1 MPQDQNYLIWVDMEM
16 TGLVP
21 ETDRII
27 EVALVVTDAKLNTI
41 AEGPVLVV
49 HQADAVLDAMDA
61 WNKSTHKKSG
71 LIDKVKASTLEE
83 GDVENRMIEF
93 LK

>member
-1 MPQDQNYLIWVDMEM
+1 MAAASNNLHANNLIWIDMEM

-27 EVALVVTDAKLNTI
+27 EVAVLVTDSQLNLV

-49 HQADAVLDAMDA
+49 RQPDEVLAA
-61 WNKSTHKKSG
+61 IW
-71 LIDKVKASTLEE
+71 LARRASA
-83 GDVENRMIEF
+83 
-93 LK
+93 